1 MKKTIYIFVLL
12 LMVFT
17 SCEDVLD
24 KKPLDII
31 SDSDVWN
38 DETLMDAYLT
48 QTYAEMYI
56 FSNEVM
62 AGGTG
67 WNNFWSSESWV
78 LWGFVNDVSDECK
91 FGYNAGGYQFKSG
104 NLSINGGLL
113 EWWEFSYKVIR
124 KLNIFIQ
131 KVPDSPIND
140 DLKKDLLAQARFLR
154 AYSYFS
160 MAKRYG
166 GVPLITIPQE
176 ISDSEESLFP
186 SRDKE
191 QEIYDFVISEMDDA
205 YNNLRQENT
214 SSDYGRPT
222 KYAALALKSRAALY
236 AASIAKFGAVNLDGV
251 VGIPNSLADDY
262 YQKAYD
268 AAKKIMN
275 ESNYSLFNKY
285 PNDKVKNFKELF
297 VDKDNPEAIFVKQ
310 HNDQNEIN
318 GGNGWA
324 YDFFQGPY
332 PNGWG
337 EGNQNA
343 PYLEMIDEFEYIDG
357 GSGELDRGAIQQGL
371 WTMDELWTG
380 KDPRFFA
387 TIYTNETPWKGT
399 LLDYHNGIIGSDG
412 SLITDGSYKGILA
425 KGNQNFTRG
434 TGFGV
439 LKYLDESVNTS
450 GDWPISKS
458 NWMVFRYGE
467 VLLNYAE
474 AAFNLGKTDDA
485 LDAVNQ
491 IRDRAGIALLASI
504 DREKIRHERKVELAF
519 EGHRYWDLRRWRIA
533 ETYLTRS
540 FSGLKFILDYE
551 TRKYKI
557 EVIDNI
563 DGENSPPIFY
573 EKNYYLPIT
582 INRTGQN
589 PNLVENP
596 DY

>member
-140 DLKKDLLAQARFLR
+140 DLRKDLLAQARFLR

-285 PNDKVKNFKELF
+285 PNDKVKNFRELF

-371 WTMDELWTG
+371 WTMDDLWTG

-387 TIYTNETPWKGT
+387 TIYT
-399 LLDYHNGIIGSDG
+399 IDG
-412 SLITDGSYKGILA
+412 DKYTRDIAPYGVAVNSVGNIFITDI
-425 KGNQNFTRG
+425 
-434 TGFGV
+434 
-439 LKYLDESVNTS
+439 
-450 GDWPISKS
+450 KS
-458 NWMVFRYGE
+458 NQLYR
-467 VLLNYAE
+467 
-474 AAFNLGKTDDA
+474 A
-485 LDAVNQ
+485 LV
-491 IRDRAGIALLASI
+491 
-504 DREKIRHERKVELAF
+504 
-519 EGHRYWDLRRWRIA
+519 
-533 ETYLTRS
+533 
-540 FSGLKFILDYE
+540 
-551 TRKYKI
+551 
-557 EVIDNI
+557 
-563 DGENSPPIFY
+563 
-573 EKNYYLPIT
+573 
-582 INRTGQN
+582 
-589 PNLVENP
+589 
-596 DY
+596 